1 MKNKHF
7 PYINNIILPCV
18 LFSSIAGALTGGVIF
33 AFKLM
38 ASRIIDLSA
47 TVYDYVRGHAHML
60 PYLLLGC
67 VIIGLISALLLSLS
81 KNSRGGGIPT
91 SVAILR
97 GLISFHWVNSLILL
111 PISAMLTY
119 LVGVPL
125 GNEGPSVQMGTAVG
139 KGTVKL
145 FSKKHAA
152 WNRYIMTGGAS
163 AGFAT
168 ATGAPVSG
176 IFFALEEAHRRFSPM
191 LIMVASTSVI
201 SGSLVMNALCSHFG
215 ISPRLFHFTPFP
227 PLPAKS
233 IWISVVLGIAC
244 GCLAGFFTYLYKKV
258 NVLVTQRL
266 KKVPFAVKMATV
278 FLATGIVGFAIS
290 DCLGSGHSLIEW
302 IIEGN
307 RSWYAL
313 LLVLAIRLLLLIL
326 ANNVGVTGGLFIPTL
341 AFGAIIG
348 SIVSNIT
355 VTLGLIP
362 QEYYATV
369 IIIAIVSF
377 LSAFVR
383 TPITAIIFSVEA
395 LGAYENILPVIIAV
409 IISYIIVEALAI
421 ECFYETVIHA
431 KVKEENRDRES
442 SVLDDYFTVQED
454 SFIVG
459 KELRD
464 ILWPPSCIVLSV
476 ERAGSGKSHSDG
488 PIMVGDRLHI
498 HATTYNEKRTL
509 FDLKTILG

>member
-38 ASRIIDLSA
+38 ASRIIDVSA

-326 ANNVGVTGGLFIPTL
+326 ANTVGVSGGLFIPTL

-362 QEYYATV
+362 
-369 IIIAIVSF
+369 
-377 LSAFVR
+377 
-383 TPITAIIFSVEA
+383 
-395 LGAYENILPVIIAV
+395 
-409 IISYIIVEALAI
+409 
-421 ECFYETVIHA
+421 
-431 KVKEENRDRES
+431 RE
-442 SVLDDYFTVQED
+442 
-454 SFIVG
+454 
-459 KELRD
+459 
-464 ILWPPSCIVLSV
+464 
-476 ERAGSGKSHSDG
+476 
-488 PIMVGDRLHI
+488 
-498 HATTYNEKRTL
+498 
-509 FDLKTILG
+509 

>member
-1 MKNKHF
+1 M
-7 PYINNIILPCV
+7 NNIILPCV

-33 AFKLM
+33 AFKLA
-38 ASRIIDLSA
+38 ASKIIDLSG
-47 TVYDYVRGHAHML
+47 TVYDYVRGHTNTL

-67 VIIGLISALLLSLS
+67 VIIGLISALMLSFS

-97 GLISFHWVNSLILL
+97 GLISFHWINSLILL
-111 PISAMLTY
+111 PLSAMLTY
-119 LVGVPL
+119 LVGIPL

-139 KGTVKL
+139 RGTVKL

-163 AGFAT
+163 AGFAA

-191 LIMVASTSVI
+191 LIMVASTAVI
-201 SGSLVMNALCSHFG
+201 SGSLVMNSLCAHFG
-215 ISPRLFHFTPFP
+215 ISPRLFHFAHFP
-227 PLPAKS
+227 SLPANS
-233 IWISVVLGIAC
+233 IWISIVPGIAC
-244 GCLAGFFTYLYKKV
+244 GFLAGFFTFLYKKV
-258 NVLVTQRL
+258 NVLVTKKL
-266 KKVPFAVKMATV
+266 KNVPFAVKMAAV
-278 FLATGIVGFAIS
+278 FLATGIFGYAIS

-302 IIEGN
+302 IIDGN

-313 LLVLAIRLLLLIL
+313 VLVLAVRLLLLIF

-348 SIVSNIT
+348 SIISSIT
-355 VTLGLIP
+355 VSLGLIP

-369 IIIAIVSF
+369 IIISVVSF

-431 KVKEENRDRES
+431 KVKEESRDRKS
-442 SVLDDYFTVQED
+442 SVIDDYFTVQPNA
-454 SFIVG
+454 FIVG

-476 ERAGSGKSHSDG
+476 ERAGSGKSHNDG
-488 PIMVGDRLHI
+488 PIMVGDKLHV